1 MNFLPPKPEFV
12 KALEKNLENLQ
23 PPPFMR
29 KAEKEE
35 KDEKKEKEEEEESPE
50 FLRDVPDEADKESL
64 FPNINMPGI
73 RDIPKP
79 FRTFMKPVEKD
90 KDINKDKEKE
100 PAGFFP
106 PSFPTFPNLPSFAPL
121 LPFLQ
126 PKPRRVVEGLEGG
139 DTNSLLS
146 CGVLL
151 MLVVCVLSVLFSVL
165 DALKGLATGDM
176 SGECGWVCG
185 RGGRGR
191 RVCIYGCVCTCT
203 CMCMCVC
210 LCVCLSLGVEERDWL
225 FLPIYNILQLTSPTY
240 FLLPPTLAHTPR
252 HRSAS
257 GPQFPVQ
264 PAEPML
270 PAGLSTGGTQGM
282 CI

>member
-29 KAEKEE
+29 KAEKE
-35 KDEKKEKEEEEESPE
+35 DEEEEESPE
-50 FLRDVPDEADKESL
+50 FLRDVPDEADKKSL

-73 RDIPKP
+73 RNIPKP

-90 KDINKDKEKE
+90 KDKNKDKEKE
-100 PAGFFP
+100 PSGFFP
-106 PSFPTFPNLPSFAPL
+106 PSFPTLPTIPSFAPL

-126 PKPRRVVEGLEGG
+126 PKARRGVVEGVEVEGG
-139 DTNSLLS
+139 DTNSFLS

-176 SGECGWVCG
+176 SGLRQVPSSLFSLQN
-185 RGGRGR
+185 
-191 RVCIYGCVCTCT
+191 
-203 CMCMCVC
+203 
-210 LCVCLSLGVEERDWL
+210 LC
-225 FLPIYNILQLTSPTY
+225 
-240 FLLPPTLAHTPR
+240 FLLASALVAHRVAAYVAFAALR
-252 HRSAS
+252 HVLR
-257 GPQFPVQ
+257 
-264 PAEPML
+264 
-270 PAGLSTGGTQGM
+270 AGLK
-282 CI
+282 